1 MPGEELAK
9 VAYNLLDAHSYQ
21 DRAILVVGGGDAVEA
36 ALGLAEQTGNVVTLS
51 YRQKT
56 FTRLKSRNEARLLEA
71 SQNGALTLALES
83 RVERI
88 DPASVVIGFADGSQR
103 VLPNDEVFVFAGG
116 QAPQVLLEKVG
127 VSFDPAERHPGLPL
141 QEQGTGLFRA
151 LLVALFLT
159 LTTVSWTFVFRGYY
173 ALDAHDRPYAREH
186 AWLDP
191 DELIGLMLGVAATI
205 CVLGNLAYLVRRSPK
220 FERIPGSLQQ
230 WMTAHVATGIGALLF
245 ALVHSA
251 MAPRHTVGG
260 HALWAMAFLVVT
272 GAIGRYFYA
281 FVPRAANGRELA
293 LDEVKAELAQLSGEW
308 DRQRPEF
315 AQRVREELQR
325 LIAEGRWKGTFLQRL
340 VALQKSQRQLS
351 ESLARLRAEGRREGL
366 AHEQLDA
373 LVALAR
379 RAQRTALTAAHYED
393 LRGLLNS
400 WRWFPPLGRARDGPA
415 RRPARDHRDPLRGV
429 RRFLMRWKT
438 RHVGRDR
445 VGAARRLPRVARQRA
460 HVAGSDQRGARAGQE
475 LAGDGCEQCH
485 VGEHNSGM
493 AGACSKCHAEI
504 AQQIARKSG
513 LHGTLAGDA
522 NACARCHSRAPR
534 RRVPARDAAGVR
546 ARGRRRSQAVRPRPP
561 RVRAGLDVW
570 FGRTPRRARV
580 QGLPQAGRG
589 RGAREGCEALP
600 RSRAEMRELPR
611 GRAQGQ
617 APRLCLVS
625 RTGAPVQGGREKFVH
640 VASFPLV
647 GAHLGPKCRTATRR
661 TPRTRSRTSA
671 CALPPPPPARRTR
684 RSRSARAGLPRLAAH
699 RGVPPPR
706 WRASERSRPA
716 RRVKRATRPRAS
728 SFADTRVTLTNA
740 EHAATGFVLDGP
752 HAKLA
757 CEDCHAKAARADE
770 QIERTTFAS
779 FKKAYPGRA
788 AEDCA
793 SCHGD
798 PHFGQFATGAFA
810 GAACTACHDE
820 AHFSPPRSMSRCT
833 RRQRSR

>member
-1 MPGEELAK
+1 MSWTILLALTLALGFAVLVLWKRSIDRVELEQGLDERDKAKTQNTHRARLQYPQVDLSQCIGCGSCVSACPEDGVLGLVHGQAVVLHGARCVGHGKCAEACPVGAVAITLGDLSDRRDIPVLTEKLESTRVTNLFLAGEVTGYALIRTAVAHGTMVADEIARRVAAAGGSREDVLDLLVVGAGPAGLACSLEAKANGLSFVTLEQSDLGGTVAKYPRRKLVMTQPVELPLAGRMERSTYQKEELVELWNRVAREQQLPIQTGEKFEDLALLEDGTFEVTTTSGRWRARHVCLALGRRGTPNRLGVPGEELAK

-21 DRAILVVGGGDAVEA
+21 DRAILVVGGGDSAVEA

-186 AWLDP
+186 AWLKP
-191 DELIGLMLGVAATI
+191 TSFIGLMLGVAATI

-400 WRWFPPLGRARDGPA
+400 WRWF
-415 RRPARDHRDPLRGV
+415 HRWVALAMV
-429 RRFLMRWKT
+429 LLVVL
-438 RHVGRDR
+438 HVITAIRY
-445 VGAARRLPRVARQRA
+445 AAFG
-460 HVAGSDQRGARAGQE
+460 GS
-475 LAGDGCEQCH
+475 
-485 VGEHNSGM
+485 
-493 AGACSKCHAEI
+493 
-504 AQQIARKSG
+504 
-513 LHGTLAGDA
+513 
-522 NACARCHSRAPR
+522 
-534 RRVPARDAAGVR
+534 
-546 ARGRRRSQAVRPRPP
+546 
-561 RVRAGLDVW
+561 
-570 FGRTPRRARV
+570 
-580 QGLPQAGRG
+580 
-589 RGAREGCEALP
+589 
-600 RSRAEMRELPR
+600 
-611 GRAQGQ
+611 
-617 APRLCLVS
+617 
-625 RTGAPVQGGREKFVH
+625 
-640 VASFPLV
+640 
-647 GAHLGPKCRTATRR
+647 
-661 TPRTRSRTSA
+661 
-671 CALPPPPPARRTR
+671 
-684 RSRSARAGLPRLAAH
+684 
-699 RGVPPPR
+699 
-706 WRASERSRPA
+706 
-716 RRVKRATRPRAS
+716 
-728 SFADTRVTLTNA
+728 
-740 EHAATGFVLDGP
+740 
-752 HAKLA
+752 
-757 CEDCHAKAARADE
+757 
-770 QIERTTFAS
+770 
-779 FKKAYPGRA
+779 
-788 AEDCA
+788 
-793 SCHGD
+793 
-798 PHFGQFATGAFA
+798 
-810 GAACTACHDE
+810 
-820 AHFSPPRSMSRCT
+820 
-833 RRQRSR
+833 